1 MSDLVARQID
11 GIIALVTGANRG
23 LGKAFTQALL
33 DRGAAKVYAGARD
46 PSTIEV
52 TDARVVP
59 VRLDITN
66 PGDVA
71 AAARDCTDVSLVIN
85 NAGAML
91 QTPFLSA
98 PDMSAAR
105 TEMETNYFGTLAMA
119 RAFAPVLAAAGGGAL
134 VNILSVVSWY
144 APPFNASYCASK
156 SAEWALTN
164 ALRVELRGQGTLV
177 VGVHAGFIDTDMTA
191 TVEDSKISPREVAAQ
206 TLEAVEKGRPE
217 VLTDAWT
224 RHVKDSVAT
233 DQESLYPD
241 IQRSWD
247 AGDSPWS
254 VR

>member
-1 MSDLVARQID
+1 MAELLARRID
-11 GIIALVTGANRG
+11 GITALVTGANRG
-23 LGKAFTQALL
+23 LGKAFTQELL

-46 PSTIEV
+46 PGTVEV

-59 VRLDITN
+59 VRLDITD
-66 PGDVA
+66 PADVA
-71 AAARDCTDVSLVIN
+71 AAASDCTDVSLLIN

-119 RAFAPVLAAAGGGAL
+119 RAFAPVLAAAGGGAM
-134 VNILSVVSWY
+134 VNMLSVVSFY
-144 APPFNASYCASK
+144 ASPFNASYCASK

-191 TVEDSKISPREVAAQ
+191 SVQEPKVSPREVAAQ
-206 TLEAVEKGRPE
+206 ALDAVEKGRPE
-217 VLTDAWT
+217 VLADDRT
-224 RHVKDSVAT
+224 RRVKALIPT
-233 DQESLYPD
+233 DQESIYPD
-241 IQRSWD
+241 VQRSWD
-247 AGDSPWS
+247 AGESPWEG
-254 VR
+254 

>member
-1 MSDLVARQID
+1 
-11 GIIALVTGANRG
+11 

-33 DRGAAKVYAGARD
+33 DRGAAKVYAAARD
-46 PSTIEV
+46 PGTVDV
-52 TDARVVP
+52 TEARVVP

-71 AAARDCTDVSLVIN
+71 AAAHDCADVSLVIN

-105 TEMETNYFGTLAMA
+105 TEMETNYFGTLSMT
-119 RAFAPVLAAAGGGAL
+119 RTFAPVLAAAGGGAL
-134 VNILSVVSWY
+134 INVLSVASWY

-177 VGVHAGFIDTDMTA
+177 VGVHAGFIDTDMAA
-191 TVEDSKISPREVAAQ
+191 TVEDPKISPREVAAQ
-206 TLEAVEKGRPE
+206 TLDAVEKGWPE
-217 VLTDAWT
+217 VLTDDWT
-224 RHVKDSVAT
+224 RHVKNSIAT

-247 AGDSPWS
+247 AGESPWKG
-254 VR
+254 